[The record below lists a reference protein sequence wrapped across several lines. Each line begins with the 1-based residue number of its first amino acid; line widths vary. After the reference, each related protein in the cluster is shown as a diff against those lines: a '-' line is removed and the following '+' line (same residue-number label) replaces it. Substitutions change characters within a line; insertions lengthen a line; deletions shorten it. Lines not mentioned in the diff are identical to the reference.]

1 MKKILFLTIL
11 LGLANLTFAQK
22 FVYIGKRQKFFLSD
36 NEQTIALDKNIVKK
50 YSVLD
55 PDTIHQ
61 VPLQVYIKSDDYET
75 FIGLAIYDSPQSIYN
90 YYLTNT
96 DYNILQQELVQTK
109 KLSYYK
115 ILSKFNGQYNLKFI
129 FVTKKSYFTVV
140 VNYLSYNREI
150 LTHFFNDEKFIFAKL
165 KIKYKK

>member
-1 MKKILFLTIL
+1 MKKIVFIIFLLIIT
-11 LGLANLTFAQK
+11 GTTYSQK
-22 FVYIGKRQKFFLSD
+22 FVYIGKRQKFFLSV
-36 NEQTIALDKNIVKK
+36 NEQAIKLDKNIVKK

-61 VPLQVYIKSDDYET
+61 VPLQAFIKSDNYET

-90 YYLTNT
+90 YYLTNS

-115 ILSKFNGQYNLKFI
+115 ILSKFNGQYNLKYI

-140 VNYLSYNREI
+140 VNYISDNREI
-150 LTHFFNDEKFIFAKL
+150 LTDFFNDEKFIFAKL

>member
-22 FVYIGKRQKFFLSD
+22 FVYIGNKQKFFLSD
-36 NEQTIALDKNIVKK
+36 KEHLIQIDEDIVRK
-50 YSVLD
+50 YSILD

-61 VPLQVYIKSDDYET
+61 VPLQVYMKSEDYET
-75 FIGLAIYDSPQSIYN
+75 FIGLAIYDSPQTIFN
-90 YYLTNT
+90 YYLANA
-96 DYNILQQELVQTK
+96 DYNVLQQNFVKTK